1 MEQFMKAMFYC
12 KHLLILCNGREK
24 TTMVKAVHDQT
35 QISIWLMVPSGGL
48 HAICNHHD
56 LKGTSNYHN
65 STDMAE
71 FSLFIN
77 SMDVN
82 EVSSTGK
89 RFLWFSSDGKSMG
102 KVENFFILEDLF
114 SLLKCS
120 SLWIGTKDISD
131 HCFLVLQVTM
141 KNGIRKWILLGY
153 YLNSKISCV
162 QQRSKTTFNQRID
175 QKSKELEDLD
185 SLIMEGSTHN
195 GGVTFTLQIH
205 G

>member
-24 TTMVKAVHDQT
+24 TTMVKALHDQT

-48 HAICNHHD
+48 HAICNRHD

-102 KVENFFILEDLF
+102 K
-114 SLLKCS
+114 
-120 SLWIGTKDISD
+120 
-131 HCFLVLQVTM
+131 VTM

>member
-1 MEQFMKAMFYC
+1 
-12 KHLLILCNGREK
+12 
-24 TTMVKAVHDQT
+24 
-35 QISIWLMVPSGGL
+35 
-48 HAICNHHD
+48 
-56 LKGTSNYHN
+56 
-65 STDMAE
+65 
-71 FSLFIN
+71 
-77 SMDVN
+77 MDVN

-102 KVENFFILEDLF
+102 KVEKFFILEDLF

-153 YLNSKISCV
+153 YLNSMISCV
-162 QQRSKTTFNQRID
+162 QQSIKTTFNQRID

>member
-24 TTMVKAVHDQT
+24 TTMVKALHDQT

-48 HAICNHHD
+48 HAICNRHD

-102 KVENFFILEDLF
+102 KV
-114 SLLKCS
+114 
-120 SLWIGTKDISD
+120 
-131 HCFLVLQVTM
+131 TM

-153 YLNSKISCV
+153 YLNSMISCV
-162 QQRSKTTFNQRID
+162 QQSIKTTFNQRID

>member
-24 TTMVKAVHDQT
+24 TTMVKALHDQT

-48 HAICNHHD
+48 HATCNRHD

-102 KVENFFILEDLF
+102 KVEKFFILEDLF

-153 YLNSKISCV
+153 YLNSMISCV
-162 QQRSKTTFNQRID
+162 QQSIKTTFNQRID

>member
-153 YLNSKISCV
+153 YLNSMISCV
-162 QQRSKTTFNQRID
+162 QQSIKTTFNQRID